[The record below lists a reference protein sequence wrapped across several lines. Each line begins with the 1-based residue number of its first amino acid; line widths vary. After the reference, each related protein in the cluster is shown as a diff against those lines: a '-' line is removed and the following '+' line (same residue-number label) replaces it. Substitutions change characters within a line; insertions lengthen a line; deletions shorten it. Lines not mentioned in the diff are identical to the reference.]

1 VKAKQ
6 ESLFGND
13 SQSLGRQISRA
24 TDRLDQRRRTAGAL
38 STALR
43 SRMRSG
49 LASPGGLWIAACAGF
64 VAAEW
69 VHRPERAPHP
79 ASKQASNS
87 PRRPQA
93 TALAKAVMLL
103 KLVEDLR
110 LIWTKAGPASTA
122 GVRQRTEDQRVQA
135 HAVETLNEP
144 GQ

>member
-1 VKAKQ
+1 MKAKQ

-24 TDRLDQRRRTAGAL
+24 TDRLDQRRKSAGAL
-38 STALR
+38 SASLR
-43 SRMRSG
+43 SRVRSG

-64 VAAEW
+64 VTAEW
-69 VHRPERAPHP
+69 IHRPLRGPRRS
-79 ASKQASNS
+79 SKQASNL

-93 TALAKAVMLL
+93 TLANVVLLL
-103 KLVEDLR
+103 KLAEDLR
-110 LIWTKAGPASTA
+110 TMWINATA